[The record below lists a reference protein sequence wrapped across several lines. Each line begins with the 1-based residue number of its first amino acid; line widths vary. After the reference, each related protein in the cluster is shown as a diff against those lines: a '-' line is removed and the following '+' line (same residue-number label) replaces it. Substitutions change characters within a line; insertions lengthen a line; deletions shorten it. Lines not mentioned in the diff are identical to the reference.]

1 MDSHN
6 EAYNIANGNENI
18 ANGIEIKE
26 EDSKP
31 PAHVGVIALE
41 EGTTRRFFG
50 ARTKKIVVH
59 SRTKSRLRESL

>member
-50 ARTKKIVVH
+50 RCRR
-59 SRTKSRLRESL
+59 S